1 VPGTQF
7 TCVTSTKVQT
17 PTPELERRNPLV
29 EAAQR
34 LQHLFTCFTSTKVQ
48 ILTPELERRN
58 PLVEA
63 AQRLQHLCAQALSV
77 PELRDAGVSVFV
89 LLY

>member
-1 VPGTQF
+1 MPGTGTQF

-17 PTPELERRNPLV
+17 P
-29 EAAQR
+29 
-34 LQHLFTCFTSTKVQ
+34 
-48 ILTPELERRN
+48 TPELERRN

-77 PELRDAGVSVFV
+77 PELRDAGVSVFLV
-89 LLY
+89 FEAFSCQYLSCMRP